1 MRLFDIFSIL
11 LQRYKIWGEKWRKTV
26 KNFLSIYRH
35 YFIIRST
42 LKGGKCICRYGRCS
56 TGFVENWPEFIIY
69 GNFADNSYGRTLLYD
84 YEFEVIV

>member
-1 MRLFDIFSIL
+1 M
-11 LQRYKIWGEKWRKTV
+11 
-26 KNFLSIYRH
+26 SIYRH
-35 YFIIRST
+35 YFIIKST
-42 LKGGKCICRYGRCS
+42 LKGGKQTAVMAGVL